1 MGMGCSAKSGVIN
14 EAPFGKKYAEG
25 GIDREYGGFQYW
37 SRRGEMGDQERSR
50 WEQQLRDAAR
60 HVEEDV
66 RRVVTY
72 INDEVVP
79 DVRQNGSDALR
90 FAAREL
96 EKLAQKMDD
105 RRAVSSAAPPPREK

>member
-1 MGMGCSAKSGVIN
+1 
-14 EAPFGKKYAEG
+14 
-25 GIDREYGGFQYW
+25 
-37 SRRGEMGDQERSR
+37 MGDQEHSR

-66 RRVVTY
+66 RRVVNY

-79 DVRQNGSDALR
+79 DVRQNSSHALR

-96 EKLAQKMDD
+96 EKLAQRMDD
-105 RRAVSSAAPPPREK
+105 RRAGAGQAPPPGPEK

>member
-1 MGMGCSAKSGVIN
+1 M
-14 EAPFGKKYAEG
+14 AE
-25 GIDREYGGFQYW
+25 
-37 SRRGEMGDQERSR
+37 QERSR

-79 DVRQNGSDALR
+79 DVRQNGSQALR
-90 FAAREL
+90 SAAREL

-105 RRAVSSAAPPPREK
+105 RRAAVSGGTPPTGQGNPKP

>member
-1 MGMGCSAKSGVIN
+1 M
-14 EAPFGKKYAEG
+14 AE
-25 GIDREYGGFQYW
+25 
-37 SRRGEMGDQERSR
+37 QERSR

-60 HVEEDV
+60 YVEDDL

-79 DVRQNGSDALR
+79 DVRQNSSEALR
-90 FAAREL
+90 YAAREL

-105 RRAVSSAAPPPREK
+105 RKASTGTPPPPPQEK

>member
-1 MGMGCSAKSGVIN
+1 MG
-14 EAPFGKKYAEG
+14 E
-25 GIDREYGGFQYW
+25 
-37 SRRGEMGDQERSR
+37 QERSR

-60 HVEEDV
+60 HVEEDL

-79 DVRQNGSDALR
+79 DVRQNSSEALR
-90 FAAREL
+90 YAAREL

-105 RRAVSSAAPPPREK
+105 RKSSAGAPPPQER

>member
-1 MGMGCSAKSGVIN
+1 M
-14 EAPFGKKYAEG
+14 AE
-25 GIDREYGGFQYW
+25 
-37 SRRGEMGDQERSR
+37 QERSR

-60 HVEEDV
+60 HAEEEV
-66 RRVVTY
+66 RRVVNY

-79 DVRQNGSDALR
+79 DVRQNGSEALH

-105 RRAVSSAAPPPREK
+105 RRAASTGAPPPPPTGEK

>member
-1 MGMGCSAKSGVIN
+1 MG
-14 EAPFGKKYAEG
+14 E
-25 GIDREYGGFQYW
+25 
-37 SRRGEMGDQERSR
+37 QERSR

-66 RRVVTY
+66 RRVVAY

-79 DVRQNGSDALR
+79 DVRQNSSQALR
-90 FAAREL
+90 SAAREL

-105 RRAVSSAAPPPREK
+105 RKAATAAPPPGEK

>member
-1 MGMGCSAKSGVIN
+1 MG
-14 EAPFGKKYAEG
+14 E
-25 GIDREYGGFQYW
+25 
-37 SRRGEMGDQERSR
+37 QERSR

-60 HVEEDV
+60 HVEEDL

-79 DVRQNGSDALR
+79 DVRQNSTQALR

-105 RRAVSSAAPPPREK
+105 RKTASAEAPPPPQEK

>member
-1 MGMGCSAKSGVIN
+1 
-14 EAPFGKKYAEG
+14 
-25 GIDREYGGFQYW
+25 
-37 SRRGEMGDQERSR
+37 MGDQGRSR
-50 WEQQLRDAAR
+50 WAQQLWDAAR
-60 HVEEDV
+60 DVEEDV

-79 DVRQNGSDALR
+79 DVRQNGSEALR

>member
-1 MGMGCSAKSGVIN
+1 M
-14 EAPFGKKYAEG
+14 AE
-25 GIDREYGGFQYW
+25 
-37 SRRGEMGDQERSR
+37 QERSR

-60 HVEEDV
+60 LVEDEV

-79 DVRQNGSDALR
+79 DVRQNGSEALH

-96 EKLAQKMDD
+96 EKLAKKMDD
-105 RRAVSSAAPPPREK
+105 RRAASTGAPPPPPGGEK